1 MNENK
6 MDQKSIQYA
15 IRIASVN
22 DASEI
27 ARQITI
33 LGHPA
38 TTEEIIERW
47 EPWSAESNICF
58 VAQKEDGTLAG
69 VITLHK
75 MFLLHRPWPIGRIT
89 ALVVDDMLRGMGLGR
104 ALVEVAEEYMANAG
118 CGMLELTS
126 HVSRVEAHAFYAHL
140 GYERTSV
147 RFAKVF
153 VD

>member
-1 MNENK
+1 
-6 MDQKSIQYA
+6 MDQKSA
-15 IRIASVN
+15 LCTIRIATIN
-22 DASEI
+22 DAAEM

-47 EPWSAESNICF
+47 EPWSAEGNTCF

-69 VITLHK
+69 LITLHK
-75 MFLLHRPWPIGRIT
+75 MFVLHRPRPLGRIT
-89 ALVVDDMLRGMGLGR
+89 ALVVDDTLRGTGLGR
-104 ALVEVAEEYMANAG
+104 VLVEAAEEFFANAG

-126 HVSRVEAHAFYAHL
+126 HASRVPAHEFYEHL

-153 VD
+153 VE